1 MVVLE
6 AIYIRQTIDI
16 LTGLLAT
23 AKAAKPAHLE
33 KLFIFA
39 LMWSLGALLE
49 LGDRIQ
55 LETFIAT
62 HKTKFGKWVADIC
75 TFNVDFLSSS

>member
-1 MVVLE
+1 MFVYAKLSSKMMVLE

-16 LTGLLAT
+16 LNGLLAT
-23 AKAAKPAHLE
+23 AKSAKQAHLE

-49 LGDRIQ
+49 LDDRIQ

-62 HKTKFGKWVADIC
+62 HKAKFGE
-75 TFNVDFLSSS
+75 